1 MSSGGCTIVVMILS
15 DTAIREAIDAGQL
28 TLDPIDLDR
37 ALQPTSVD
45 VHLAASFRTFDSHRH
60 RVIDP
65 RRLPADL
72 TTETT
77 ASTEDP
83 FVLHPGEFAL
93 ASTVETVGLHGPIVG
108 RVEGK
113 SSLGRCGLA
122 IHATAGFIDAGF
134 HGNITL
140 ELSNV
145 ANLPVLLYPGMPI
158 AQFAFFAVQG
168 KIARLYGHP
177 DLRSKYQGQAG
188 PTASAYHRN
197 FNR

>member
-1 MSSGGCTIVVMILS
+1 MSAAAGTIGAMILS
-15 DTAIREAIDAGQL
+15 DTAIRAAIDAGDL
-28 TLDPIDLDR
+28 TLDPVDLDR

-45 VHLAASFRTFDSHRH
+45 VHLAASFRTFNSHRH
-60 RVIDP
+60 QVIDP

-77 ASTEDP
+77 ASAEDP

-93 ASTVETVGLHGPIVG
+93 AATVETVGLHGPIVG

-134 HGNITL
+134 EGAITL

-145 ANLPVLLYPGMPI
+145 ANLPVLLYPGMAI

-168 KIARLYGHP
+168 EVARPYGHP
-177 DLRSKYQGQAG
+177 DLGSKYQGQSG
-188 PTASAYHRN
+188 PTASVYHRN
-197 FNR
+197 FQR